1 MKYEYILKMNWFCQN
16 PYVVTKIEN
25 GITKYLVIHKSG
37 MKSKSK
43 YVTFE
48 WLVKNKDIVAGLCIN
63 GNTVSYADNFEMNDK
78 KHLSKK
84 DVDYLLNIGY
94 LEEDMVYI
102 NRAMYLTDYT
112 LYDDNSK
119 PRKISAKKAKEIL
132 GQEGFL
138 SGLAR
143 STFHHDAS
151 RENVFFNSSRYHYCD
166 GIVL

>member
-1 MKYEYILKMNWFCQN
+1 MEQFYEMIYKRKSVRHYDGTWFVSEQELEEIRCALNGLK
-16 PYVVTKIEN
+16 PLLDIPVSIR
-25 GITKYLVIHKSG
+25 I
-37 MKSKSK
+37 
-43 YVTFE
+43 
-48 WLVKNKDIVAGLCIN
+48 VKREETTCMWGEYCLMAYSEPREG
-63 GNTVSYADNFEMNDK
+63 
-78 KHLSKK
+78 
-84 DVDYLLNIGY
+84 YLLNIGY